1 MSEEVKV
8 EAPIAPV
15 ADVAPIAPVEIPAKT
30 PKKAKKAKAPKAV
43 KEGTRDGHKTYP
55 TYIPGKSCGPGKHE
69 YRKVA
74 DKKYA
79 RGVKCSSTRT
89 VIEKKA

>member
-1 MSEEVKV
+1 MSEDVKV
-8 EAPIAPV
+8 ETPAP
-15 ADVAPIAPVEIPAKT
+15 APVETPAPAPT
-30 PKKAKKAKAPKAV
+30 PVVEKKVKAKKAKAEKKV

-55 TYIPGKSCGPGKHE
+55 TYTPGKSCGPGKHE

-79 RGVKCSSTRT
+79 RCAKCSSTRT
-89 VIEKKA
+89 VTEKKA